1 MRIGLFSNGERQNQV
16 AKISYDEDLHEVI
29 VADELGIEEAWISE
43 HGTFVTFHSPD
54 QLPSA
59 DPFICKAA
67 VLTKQIRMGPGIRP
81 LPYFHPLQVATDAA
95 VCDHLTNGRYM
106 AGFGVGLGSK
116 TPQRGPL
123 PGDRRAM
130 FHEAIDLIL
139 TAWTAPEPFD
149 WRGEFWQGEKW
160 HIIPQPLTKPY
171 MDVGI
176 ACSRS
181 EGTLDLT
188 ARKGLIPLLSWAPPP
203 KQVKEMIEIFQRVGA
218 ETGRPSARSRI
229 RIARMVYVTDSVA
242 QAKHDLGGIDLGA
255 AKVTGRLNHYIPAG
269 GTREDLTME
278 YMIDN
283 GFFFC
288 GDPDTVYNKI
298 RSFYDE
304 IGGFGVL
311 LLLAGKDW
319 GDREQRE
326 RSMRLFMSE
335 VAPRLANLNPDTE
348 AIKTTSTYPGE

>member
-1 MRIGLFSNGERQNQV
+1 MHIGIFSNGERQNQI
-16 AKISYDEDLHEVI
+16 AKVTYDEDLAEVI
-29 VADELGIEEAWISE
+29 LADELGIQEAWISE
-43 HGTFVTFHSPD
+43 HGTFVGFHAPD

-123 PGDRRAM
+123 PGDTRAM
-130 FHEAIDLIL
+130 AREAIDMIL
-139 TAWTAPEPFD
+139 TAWTATEPFD
-149 WRGEFWQGEKW
+149 WQGQFWPGKKL
-160 HIIPQPLTKPY
+160 HIIPQPLTKPH
-171 MDVGI
+171 MDVGM

-181 EGTLDLT
+181 EGTLEIT
-188 ARKGLIPLLSWAPPP
+188 AQKSFIPLMSWVTAH
-203 KQVKEMIEIFQRVGA
+203 KQLKEMIEIYQRAGTEA
-218 ETGRPSARSRI
+218 RRPAPRSRV
-229 RIARMVYVTDSVA
+229 RISRMVYVTESVA
-242 QAKHDLGGIDLGA
+242 QAKRDLGAIDLGA
-255 AKVTGRLNHYIPAG
+255 AKVTGRLNHYIPTG
-269 GTREDLTME
+269 GTSEELTME
-278 YMIDN
+278 YMIDR
-283 GFFFC
+283 GAFFC
-288 GDPDTVYNKI
+288 GDPDTVYKQI
-298 RSFYDE
+298 KGLYDE

-319 GDREQRE
+319 GTHEQRE

-335 VAPRLANLNPDTE
+335 VAPRLAALNPDVP
-348 AIKTTSTYPGE
+348 ILDR

>member
-1 MRIGLFSNGERQNQV
+1 MQIGLFSNGERRNQI
-16 AKISYDEDLHEVI
+16 AKTTYDEDLAEVI
-29 VADELGIEEAWISE
+29 LADELGVEEAWISE
-43 HGTFVTFHSPD
+43 HGTFISYQAPD

-123 PGDRRAM
+123 PGDTRAM
-130 FHEAIDLIL
+130 TREAIDLIL
-139 TAWTAPEPFD
+139 TAWTATEPFD
-149 WRGEFWQGEKW
+149 WHGQFWQGEKLL
-160 HIIPQPLTKPY
+160 IIPQPLTKPH
-171 MDVGI
+171 MEVGM

-181 EGTLDLT
+181 EGTLELT
-188 ARKGLIPLLSWAPPP
+188 AQKGFIPLMSWVPPP
-203 KQVKEMIEIFQRVGA
+203 KQLKEMIDIYQRAGA
-218 ETGRPSARSRI
+218 EAHRSAPRSRV
-229 RIARMVYVTDSVA
+229 RIARMVYLTDSVQ
-242 QAKHDLGGIDLGA
+242 QAKTDLRDVDLGA

-269 GTREDLTME
+269 GTQDDLTME
-278 YMIDN
+278 YMIDH
-283 GFFFC
+283 GAFFC
-288 GDPDTVYNKI
+288 GDPDTVYNQIK
-298 RSFYDE
+298 SLYDE

-319 GDREQRE
+319 GTREQRE
-326 RSMRLFMSE
+326 RSMKLFMSD
-335 VAPRLANLNPDTE
+335 VAPRLAHLRPDG
-348 AIKTTSTYPGE
+348 API